1 MNYKKAVLIVILAT
15 VFFALLVGVLY
26 YFAIQNSSVISEVS
40 DTQGGVSTYT
50 EYTDVQ
56 NQNPKGDAEVDSE
69 IEEEKVSVKEIE
81 DIENGVI
88 ATTTSVQTGGL
99 IYAPGLTSLSSSTYI
114 VAFVGDIGINSDSR
128 KVLSLVKQEASAS
141 VILGD
146 FDYADRP
153 DLWSKMLDEQL
164 GRTFPLIML
173 IGNHDEKKWSEYLA
187 DIKSRL
193 ARTPAVNCRGDIAVK
208 SVCAY
213 KDMRVVITAPGISSL
228 QASSSVYADYI
239 ETEGAKLDAKT
250 WNLCAWHKNQRRMQ
264 VGTKADEAGWETY
277 EACDA
282 LGFPIMTAHEHS
294 YSRSFLFSDV
304 KKQELTRHESIALN
318 ANAGLKEAKTI
329 DHLKLA
335 AGKTFVMVSGLGGKS
350 IRPQTRNDAWWSSI
364 YTSTQGAKPG
374 ALFCA
379 FNYKGDTKR
388 ALCYF
393 KNIDGEVKDVFL
405 MER

>member
-15 VFFALLVGVLY
+15 VFFALFVGALY
-26 YFAIQNSSVISEVS
+26 YFAIQNSPTIPNTVDIQSRL
-40 DTQGGVSTYT
+40 STDT

-56 NQNPKGDAEVDSE
+56 NVQNQHL
-69 IEEEKVSVKEIE
+69 KEIE
-81 DIENGVI
+81 DIKNGVI
-88 ATTTSVQTGGL
+88 ATTTSVQTKEL
-99 IYAPGLTSLSSSTYI
+99 ISAAGLTSLSSSTYI
-114 VAFVGDIGINSDSR
+114 VAFVGDIGINNDSR
-128 KVLSLVKQEASAS
+128 SVLSLVKQEASAA

-146 FDYADRP
+146 FDYDDRP
-153 DLWSKMLDEQL
+153 DLWSKMLDEQV
-164 GRTFPLIML
+164 GRTFPLMML

-193 ARTPAVNCRGDIAVK
+193 ARTPAITCRGDIAVM

-213 KDMRVVITAPGISSL
+213 RDVRVVITAPGISSL
-228 QASSSVYADYI
+228 ETDSAVYADYI
-239 ETEGAKLDAKT
+239 KTEGEKLGKAT

-264 VGTKADEAGWETY
+264 VGTKQDETGWETY
-277 EACDA
+277 EACNA

-294 YSRSFLFSDV
+294 YARSFLFGDV

-329 DHLKLA
+329 DHLKLVP
-335 AGKTFVMVSGLGGKS
+335 GKTFVTVSGLGGHS
-350 IRPQTRNDAWWSSI
+350 IRAQTRKDAWWSSI